1 MSPNS
6 DLQRYAAESERKG
19 ATGGDVMRLKDKVC
33 VVTGG
38 AQGIGRG
45 IVEIFAREGAR
56 RVWALDINDK
66 EFASLEKACPAAR
79 GVVVNVTQSAAVNAV
94 VDRIVAESGAIDV
107 LVNNAGITHDAML
120 GKMTDDDWDSVIGV
134 NLKGVFV
141 MTRAVAPRM
150 MEAGSGAVVSISSIV
165 GLDGNM
171 GQTNYA
177 ASKGGIVAMTKG
189 WAREFARKGAKIRV
203 NAVSPG
209 YTRTPM
215 IESVPAKVLEPIIAR
230 TPLGRL
236 AEIQDIANAVLF
248 LCSDDSVFITGQV
261 LRVDGGLVL

>member
-1 MSPNS
+1 
-6 DLQRYAAESERKG
+6 
-19 ATGGDVMRLKDKVC
+19 MRLKDRVC

-38 AQGIGRG
+38 ARGIGRG
-45 IVEIFAREGAR
+45 IVETFAREGAR
-56 RVWALDINDK
+56 RVWALDVNDA
-66 EFASLEKACPAAR
+66 EFPALEKAFPAVR
-79 GVVVNVTQSAAVNAV
+79 GMVVDVTDSAAVAAAV
-94 VDRIVAESGAIDV
+94 ERMAAESGAIDV
-107 LVNNAGITHDAML
+107 LVNNAGITKDAML
-120 GKMTDDDWDSVIGV
+120 HKMADADWDAVIGV
-134 NLKGVFV
+134 NLKGVFL
-141 MTRAVAPRM
+141 MTRAISPRM
-150 MEAGSGAVVSISSIV
+150 VEKGSGSVISIASIV
-165 GLDGNM
+165 GLDGNI

-189 WAREFARKGAKIRV
+189 WAREFARKGAKVRA

-248 LCSDDSVFITGQV
+248 LASDESAFITGQV
-261 LRVDGGLVL
+261 LRVDGGLTL

>member
-1 MSPNS
+1 
-6 DLQRYAAESERKG
+6 
-19 ATGGDVMRLKDKVC
+19 MRVKDKVC

-45 IVEIFAREGAR
+45 VVEVFAREGAR
-56 RVWALDINDK
+56 RVWALDINGRD
-66 EFASLEKACPAAR
+66 FPALEKEHPSVR
-79 GVVVNVTQSAAVNAV
+79 GVVVDITDGAAVNAAV
-94 VDRIVAESGAIDV
+94 ERMSAETGAIDV
-107 LVNNAGITHDAML
+107 LVNNAGITRDAL
-120 GKMTDDDWDSVIGV
+120 IQKMTDGDWDAVIGV
-134 NLKGVFV
+134 NLKGVFLV
-141 MTRAVAPRM
+141 TRAVAPRM
-150 MEAGSGAVVSISSIV
+150 MEAGRGSIVSISSIV
-165 GLDGNM
+165 GLDGNI

-189 WAREFARKGAKIRV
+189 WAREFARKGARVRV

-215 IESVPAKVLEPIIAR
+215 IETVPAKVLEPIIAR

-236 AEIQDIANAVLF
+236 AEIRDIAHAVLF
-248 LCSDDSVFITGQV
+248 LASDEAEFITGQV

>member
-1 MSPNS
+1 
-6 DLQRYAAESERKG
+6 
-19 ATGGDVMRLKDKVC
+19 MRLNGKVC

-38 AQGIGRG
+38 ARGIGRG
-45 IVEIFAREGAR
+45 IVETFAREGAK
-56 RVWALDINDK
+56 RVWALDVNDA
-66 EFASLEKACPAAR
+66 EFPALEKACPAAR
-79 GVVVNVTQSAAVNAV
+79 GMVVDVTDSAAVNAAV
-94 VDRIVAESGAIDV
+94 ERMASESGTIDV
-107 LVNNAGITHDAML
+107 LVNNAGITKDAMIH
-120 GKMTDDDWDSVIGV
+120 KMADADWDAVIGV
-134 NLKGVFV
+134 NLKGVFL

-150 MEAGSGAVVSISSIV
+150 VEKGSGSIISIASIV
-165 GLDGNM
+165 GLDGNI
-171 GQTNYA
+171 GQSNYA

-189 WAREFARKGAKIRV
+189 WAREFARKGAKVRA

-248 LCSDDSVFITGQV
+248 LAGDESSFITGQV

>member
-1 MSPNS
+1 
-6 DLQRYAAESERKG
+6 
-19 ATGGDVMRLKDKVC
+19 MRLKDKVC

-38 AQGIGRG
+38 ARGIGRG
-45 IVEIFAREGAR
+45 IVETFAREGAR
-56 RVWALDINDK
+56 RVWALDVNDA
-66 EFASLEKACPAAR
+66 EFPALEKAFPSIR
-79 GVVVNVTQSAAVNAV
+79 GMVVDVTDSAAVATAV
-94 VDRIVAESGAIDV
+94 ERMVSESGAIDV
-107 LVNNAGITHDAML
+107 LVNNAGITKDAML
-120 GKMTDDDWDSVIGV
+120 HKMADADWDAVIGV
-134 NLKGVFV
+134 NLKGVFL
-141 MTRAVAPRM
+141 MTRAVSPRM
-150 MEAGSGAVVSISSIV
+150 VEKGSGSIISIASIV
-165 GLDGNM
+165 GLDGNI

-189 WAREFARKGAKIRV
+189 WAREFARKGAKVRA

-248 LCSDDSVFITGQV
+248 LAGDESAFITGQV